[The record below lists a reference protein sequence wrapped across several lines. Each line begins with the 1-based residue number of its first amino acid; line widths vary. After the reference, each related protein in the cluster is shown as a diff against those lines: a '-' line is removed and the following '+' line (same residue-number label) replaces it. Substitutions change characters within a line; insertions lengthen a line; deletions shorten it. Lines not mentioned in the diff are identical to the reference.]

1 VVLRRLTISLVFLFA
16 CARQPKPSDNA
27 PPPALTAAEITIVV
41 KNQHWLD
48 INIYLIRGTY
58 QKKLGVAGSLSTK
71 VFSVSWSEVGGS
83 AVRLGADPIGDR
95 TSLSTEL
102 VAVRPSSVV
111 EWTIGS
117 GLRQSIVSVF

>member
-1 VVLRRLTISLVFLFA
+1 VLRWLMLPLVLLLA
-16 CARQPKPSDNA
+16 CARQPEPSDNA
-27 PPPALTAAEITIVV
+27 PSSDLTTAEITVVV

-48 INIYLIRGTY
+48 LNVYLIRGTY
-58 QKKLGVAGSLSTK
+58 QKRLGIAGSSSTK

-95 TSLSTEL
+95 TGLSTEL
-102 VAVRPSSVV
+102 LAVRPSSVV

-117 GLRQSIVSVF
+117 GLRQSNVSV